1 MIILMKQF
9 EIKDL
14 NSENLILQENLA
26 SREERKE
33 YIRYNLVKSGFTE
46 VINFPFT
53 QNKESYSF
61 KLDNPLDSN
70 KPFLRT
76 CLRES
81 LVNNLLYNEEGREI
95 Q

>member
-1 MIILMKQF
+1 MIILIEQF

-53 QNKESYSF
+53 QNKD
-61 KLDNPLDSN
+61 LTL
-70 KPFLRT
+70 L
-76 CLRES
+76 
-81 LVNNLLYNEEGREI
+81 NLIIL
-95 Q
+95 